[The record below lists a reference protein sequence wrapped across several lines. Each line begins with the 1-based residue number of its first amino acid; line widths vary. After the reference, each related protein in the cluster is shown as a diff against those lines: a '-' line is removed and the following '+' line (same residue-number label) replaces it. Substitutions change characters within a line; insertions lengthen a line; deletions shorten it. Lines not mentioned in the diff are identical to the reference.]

1 MMKGPWPSQDRA
13 PAFGA
18 GGPGFKSRR
27 ARQYI
32 PWRFR
37 ELMFELGSD
46 FNWFEKVSVEALSDD
61 IRRSILRFIK
71 DKLGFK

>member
-1 MMKGPWPSQDRA
+1 MVFSGNIVYKSR
-13 PAFGA
+13 AFGA

-27 ARQYI
+27 AHYI

-46 FNWFEKVSVEALSDD
+46 FNWFEKVSVEALGDD